1 MISLDEAIR
10 QKLLAYGPLTAL
22 IAARIY
28 PATYPQDSILPVVV
42 YQQSVKVPQYHHG
55 GEANFAESRYQ
66 ISSFAS
72 TYLQAK
78 AVSNAVKAALRPW
91 MAHQE
96 VVGDLQIGSLFIESE
111 SGPFN
116 KMENLETL
124 SAYHALL
131 DCVIAHSED
140 N

>member
-10 QKLLAYGPLTAL
+10 QKLLAYQPLTAL

-28 PATYPQDSILPVVV
+28 PTTYPQDSTLPVVV
-42 YQQSVKVPQYHHG
+42 YQQSAKVPQYHHG
-55 GEANFAESRYQ
+55 GEANYAESRYQ
-66 ISSFAS
+66 ISSFAE
-72 TYLQAK
+72 TYAQAK
-78 AVSNAVKAALRPW
+78 AVSSAVKAALRPW
-91 MAHQE
+91 MAHGE
-96 VVGDLQIGSLFIESE
+96 TVDGVLIGSLFIESE

-116 KMENLETL
+116 KIEDLATL

-131 DCVIAHSED
+131 DCVIAHTED